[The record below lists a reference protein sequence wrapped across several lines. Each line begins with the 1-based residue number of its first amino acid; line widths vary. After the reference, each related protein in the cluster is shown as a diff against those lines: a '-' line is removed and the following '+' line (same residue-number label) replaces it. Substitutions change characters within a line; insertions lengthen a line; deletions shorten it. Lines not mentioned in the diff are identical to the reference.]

1 MNKSIIKEKKMGTH
15 VCPWWLAYTF
25 DHRLRNWIHNPSKL
39 YGNYVS
45 PGMTALDI
53 GCGLGFNTLGLAQLV
68 GPGGK
73 VMALD
78 VQPKM
83 LEGVMRRA
91 AKLGVEERVTPLLA
105 EPDDLKINTR
115 VHFALAFYMIHE
127 VPDKSR
133 FLDQVA
139 ACLLPGG
146 RFMMVEPPVHV
157 TKKGFEKT
165 VDLAQS
171 SGLLLE
177 EKYKIFFGRT
187 AVFKKVR

>member
-1 MNKSIIKEKKMGTH
+1 MAH

-25 DHRLRNWIHNPSKL
+25 DHRLRSWFHNPLKL
-39 YGNYVS
+39 FGNYVR
-45 PGMTALDI
+45 PGMITLDI

-78 VQPKM
+78 IQPKM
-83 LEGVMRRA
+83 LEGTMRRA
-91 AKLGVEERVTPLLA
+91 KKLGFEERVKPLLA
-105 EPDDLKINTR
+105 EPDDLKVNTR

-127 VPDKSR
+127 VQDKSR

-139 ACLLPGG
+139 SCLLPGG
-146 RFMMVEPPVHV
+146 YFMMVEPPLHV
-157 TKKGFEKT
+157 TKKSFEKIIS
-165 VDLAQS
+165 LAQS
-171 SGLLLE
+171 SGLVLK

-187 AVFKKVR
+187 AVLMKPS